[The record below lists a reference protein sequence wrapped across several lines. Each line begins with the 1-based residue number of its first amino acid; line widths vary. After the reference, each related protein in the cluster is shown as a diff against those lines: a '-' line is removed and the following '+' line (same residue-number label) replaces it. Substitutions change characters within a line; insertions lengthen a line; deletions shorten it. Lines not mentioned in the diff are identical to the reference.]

1 MTNKEKF
8 LALVSKEETKTVER
22 AKARLANKKYSK
34 LSNLIAFEILE
45 RLDTLG
51 WKQKDLAEKMGVS
64 PQQVNKW
71 VKGNENFT
79 IETLVNLSEVLG
91 VELIAV
97 APDKDQKLVD
107 EIRFKYSEEYA
118 VVITQKRLVP
128 RITMNENTVYENPY
142 ALSIAN

>member
-1 MTNKEKF
+1 MSNKEKF

-22 AKARLANKKYSK
+22 AKARLAHKKHSK

-45 RLDTLG
+45 RLDELG
-51 WKQKDLAEKMGVS
+51 WKQKDLAEKMDVS

-71 VKGNENFT
+71 VKGSENFT

-97 APDKDQKLVD
+97 PPKKDQKLMEEVK
-107 EIRFKYSEEYA
+107 FTYSEEYD
-118 VVITQKRLVP
+118 VFMSQKRLAP

-142 ALSIAN
+142 AISIAN

>member
-34 LSNLIAFEILE
+34 LSNQIAFEILE
-45 RLDTLG
+45 RLDVLN
-51 WKQKDLAEKMGVS
+51 WKQVRLAEEMKVS

-79 IETLVNLSEVLG
+79 LETLVKLSEVLG
-91 VELIAV
+91 IELIQV
-97 APDKDQKLVD
+97 ASKQSANKV
-107 EIRFKYSEEYA
+107 EEVTFISSEEYTPA
-118 VVITQKRLVP
+118 VSIKMPKPHIILRDT
-128 RITMNENTVYENPY
+128 TMYENQY
-142 ALSIAN
+142 ATA

>member
-22 AKARLANKKYSK
+22 AKARLTHKKYSK

-97 APDKDQKLVD
+97 APKKDQKLV
-107 EIRFKYSEEYA
+107 EEVKITHSEEYA
-118 VVITQKRLVP
+118 VFFSQKRLVP

-142 ALSIAN
+142 AVSIAN